1 MALWSCGLKLF
12 GALNDIMMIQ
22 NITLRRVLPQVF
34 RGSEKESPVCDSE
47 VWMRDELVFT
57 RPGNY
62 IIEAESG
69 TGKSSLCS
77 FIYGARTDYDG
88 EILMDGEPVKGY
100 SIEKWCR
107 LRREALA
114 YLPQAMRLFPEL
126 SVMDNIMVKNRLTS
140 YRSEAEILQMLD
152 RLELRHKAEWN
163 AGLLSVGQQQRVA
176 IIRALCQPFDFLLV
190 DEPVS
195 HLDARNNESVA
206 ALIVE
211 EAERRSAAVIATSV
225 GNKLTLNE
233 FRLLHL

>member
-114 YLPQAMRLFPEL
+114 YLPQEMRLFPEL

-152 RLELRHKAEWN
+152 RLELRHRTQDY
-163 AGLLSVGQQQRVA
+163 SVWASNRGW
-176 IIRALCQPFDFLLV
+176 L
-190 DEPVS
+190 
-195 HLDARNNESVA
+195 
-206 ALIVE
+206 
-211 EAERRSAAVIATSV
+211 
-225 GNKLTLNE
+225 
-233 FRLLHL
+233 

>member
-1 MALWSCGLKLF
+1 
-12 GALNDIMMIQ
+12 MIQ
-22 NITLRRVLPQVF
+22 DITLRRVLPQVF
-34 RGSEKESPVCDSE
+34 RGSEHEPPVCDSE
-47 VWMRDELVFT
+47 VWMREELTFT

-114 YLPQAMRLFPEL
+114 YLPQEMRLFPEL

-140 YRSEAEILQMLD
+140 YRSEGEIMQLLE
-152 RLELRHKAEWN
+152 RLELEHKSGWR

-195 HLDARNNESVA
+195 HLDARNNAAVA
-206 ALIVE
+206 ELIIE

-233 FRLLHL
+233 YSLLHR

>member
-1 MALWSCGLKLF
+1 
-12 GALNDIMMIQ
+12 MIQ
-22 NITLRRVLPQVF
+22 NITLRRVLPKVF

-114 YLPQAMRLFPEL
+114 YLPQEMRLFPEL

-152 RLELRHKAEWN
+152 
-163 AGLLSVGQQQRVA
+163 GQQQRVA

-206 ALIVE
+206 ALIAE